1 MGKPPKPLI
10 KGVLRVSKPPFS
22 MPRRFASILRE
33 VRRKEPWGRRLAR
46 NFVFRIWPRAVGE
59 GISRAA
65 RPVSVSKG
73 CLYVEVSDSSWLY
86 ELEFRKQ
93 DLLARINEHM
103 EDSRVDEIRFRLSNE
118 GIAFDYDDE
127 EVDSAAF
134 SRKATPIS
142 SGDEAAIEEAIADV
156 GDEQLQRAAEK
167 LIRHIHTHG
176 ESKL

>member
-1 MGKPPKPLI
+1 MSRRPF
-10 KGVLRVSKPPFS
+10 SKPRKFS
-22 MPRRFASILRE
+22 SILRE

-65 RPVSVSKG
+65 RPVSLSKG
-73 CLYVEVSDSSWLY
+73 CLYVEVADSSWLH

-103 EDSRVDEIRFRLSNE
+103 EDSRIDDIRFRLSNA
-118 GIAFDYDDE
+118 GITFDYDDE
-127 EVDSAAF
+127 EVDSAAI

-142 SGDEAAIEEAIADV
+142 SGDDAAIEDAIADV
-156 GDEQLQRAAEK
+156 GDEQLRRAAEK
-167 LIRHIHTHG
+167 LIYHIRTHG
-176 ESKL
+176 KSEL